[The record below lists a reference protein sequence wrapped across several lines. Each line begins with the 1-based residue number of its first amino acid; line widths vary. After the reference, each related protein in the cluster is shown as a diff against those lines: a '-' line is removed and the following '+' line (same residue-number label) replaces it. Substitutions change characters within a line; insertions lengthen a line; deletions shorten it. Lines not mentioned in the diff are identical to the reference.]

1 MSATAIVGLVPTILG
16 PLTTVFTPPPACTVA
31 VGQVDGG
38 LLGLGLLGGGPAG
51 NFAFLGQTCNTGQPA
66 DATTCWPATSSGA
79 PPAPSPLRGWGVYS
93 PGIECPAGY
102 ATACS
107 ATAGGTSGWPLQF
120 QLTAG
125 ETAVGCCPSGYGC
138 ANFGGQTCTMIAT
151 STVIPTVT
159 CDGNKVGALAFNTV
173 PDASVTA
180 FSLYAPMIQINF
192 QSSDLPPAEAPTP
205 SSGPGVVPVPVPGQ
219 QPAGTLT
226 TRTTTT
232 VMASTPS
239 PAAPPSSSFQTQTSQ
254 QEATST
260 TATTQPTTLLT
271 APSPS
276 LLLTAP
282 PLPASDSSAPPSSSS
297 PPSSNNSTT
306 ASLAS
311 NNSSTSPSSAGFPR
325 MAAVGIGV
333 GGGVAALLI
342 AGSALMYVLRR
353 RRNRLE
359 DENLDRLYG
368 LGKLDLDSA
377 TSGSGGG
384 GRGGS
389 DGYSPGFYRGQM
401 PTRPP
406 PVREMH
412 F

>member
-1 MSATAIVGLVPTILG
+1 MSATAAIVGLAPTILG

-51 NFAFLGQTCNTGQPA
+51 NFAFLGQTCNAGQPA
-66 DATTCWPATSSGA
+66 DATTCWPAPSSGA

-125 ETAVGCCPSGYGC
+125 ETAVGCCPNGYGC
-138 ANFGGQTCTMIAT
+138 ANIGGQTCTMIAT

-159 CDGNKVGALAFNTV
+159 CDGNKVGAPAFNTV
-173 PDASVTA
+173 ADASVTA

-192 QSSDLPPAEAPTP
+192 QSSDLPAAAPTP
-205 SSGPGVVPVPVPGQ
+205 
-219 QPAGTLT
+219 AG
-226 TRTTTT
+226 
-232 VMASTPS
+232 
-239 PAAPPSSSFQTQTSQ
+239 PPSSSSQTQTSQ
-254 QEATST
+254 QDTSSIA
-260 TATTQPTTLLT
+260 ATTQPTTLLT
-271 APSPS
+271 APSS
-276 LLLTAP
+276 SVLLTAP
-282 PLPASDSSAPPSSSS
+282 PLPTSASPAPSVS

-311 NNSSTSPSSAGFPR
+311 SNNTDTTPASGFPR

-353 RRNRLE
+353 RRNRRE

-384 GRGGS
+384 RS
-389 DGYSPGFYRGQM
+389 DQFSPGFYRGQM